1 MKKITTINN
10 AIQTAINNIASRAV
24 KPMQEPDYNAAV
36 AIELP
41 RLINASGVFPNVQF
55 GGCFIH
61 QSPKATFSGKY
72 NNPATCEVG
81 DLLAI
86 CHDVVDGDDRYNAAL
101 IQWKILHRGVEKIT
115 GTALNQL
122 DLYEHWPKFK
132 LNCCNCLFDILPKT
146 VTPGAQYGLILPG
159 VPADLY
165 CSIPLISLRAEN
177 SPSFARFIINL
188 MKWQTGRPVVFNGI
202 HNTADGWS
210 SLVEHL
216 IVASLTKRFNRS
228 NVKLKDVSRSAQDF
242 LKLLVTDDTDKEA
255 IKMPVAEKDDGAI
268 SILYIEMAKDK
279 KNNRNRTVNK

>member
-1 MKKITTINN
+1 MKKITSINN
-10 AIQTAINNIASRAV
+10 AIQTAINNIASKAV

-61 QSPKATFSGKY
+61 HSPKATFSGKY
-72 NNPATCEVG
+72 HNPATCEVG

-101 IQWKILHRGVEKIT
+101 IQWKILHHGVEIIT
-115 GTALNQL
+115 GMALNQL
-122 DLYEHWPKFK
+122 DLYEHWPPFK
-132 LNCCNCLFDILPKT
+132 LNSCNCQFDILPKT

-159 VPADLY
+159 VPANLY
-165 CSIPLISLRAEN
+165 CSIPSISLRTEN

-202 HNTADGWS
+202 HKTADGWS

-216 IVASLTKRFNRS
+216 ILASLTKRFNRS
-228 NVKLKDVSRSAQDF
+228 NVKLKDVPRSAQDF
-242 LKLLVTDDTDKEA
+242 LKLLVTDCADKET
-255 IKMPVAEKDDGAI
+255 ITLNEGEEDDGGI
-268 SILYIEMAKDK
+268 SILYIEMAKATK
-279 KNNRNRTVNK
+279 KRIIETEH